1 MTIKRIIAFVLLAVL
16 IYGGVY
22 ITVFGLG
29 EYMRFSGVERGFC
42 NRPEDLS
49 DGLNIKGSIET
60 VTERLGSEDITRTV
74 LGIPI
79 GGKARRYYYALPLG
93 YAEDKEDQKYCVIA
107 VVDDKDVEALNGLLK
122 GSPAPSDPNAPRFE
136 FRGLVKNSFLD
147 VQTSLSNYL
156 KDVYTRDNLNPI
168 PKLKNVNKYIAPY
181 TIYVKTAVDD
191 NYPITITIGLIA
203 ALVGTGLFIILAVR
217 TYRKAHLYD

>member
-22 ITVFGLG
+22 ITVFGFG
-29 EYMRFSGVERGFC
+29 EYMRFSRVERVFRGK
-42 NRPEDLS
+42 PEDLAH
-49 DGLNIKGSIET
+49 GLNIKGSVET
-60 VTERLGSEDITRTV
+60 VTEKLGSEDITRKI

-79 GGKARRYYYALPLG
+79 GGKAKRYFYALPLG

-107 VVDDKDVEALNGLLK
+107 VVDEKDVETLDGLLK
-122 GSPAPSDPNAPRFE
+122 SSPAPSDPNAPRFE
-136 FRGLVKNSFLD
+136 FRGYVINSYLD
-147 VQTSLSNYL
+147 VQTALSNYL
-156 KDVYTRDNLNPI
+156 KDVYTRDSLIPI

-191 NYPITITIGLIA
+191 NYPMTITIGLIA
-203 ALVGTGLFIILAVR
+203 ALIGAGLFVILAVR
-217 TYRKAHLYD
+217 TYRKAHEYD